1 MVPVPHQVPR
11 GALQPWERKKI
22 SPIVIQ
28 AVARR
33 SLPSPLF
40 PYPYI
45 LSYIYLSHPTSKME
59 DLETYQ
65 TPLARSDPFTS

>member
-1 MVPVPHQVPR
+1 MAPVPHQIPW
-11 GALQPWERKKI
+11 GAAAVGKQEIVTDRDPDPWLADPFLLL
-22 SPIVIQ
+22 S
-28 AVARR
+28 
-33 SLPSPLF
+33 